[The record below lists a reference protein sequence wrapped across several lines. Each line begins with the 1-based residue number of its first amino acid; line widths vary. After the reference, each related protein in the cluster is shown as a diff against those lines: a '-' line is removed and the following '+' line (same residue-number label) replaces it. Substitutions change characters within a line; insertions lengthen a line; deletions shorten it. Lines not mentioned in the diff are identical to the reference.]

1 MEPYKEM
8 YFCLFHVLT
17 DCIERMQ
24 QAQQRAET
32 LFMQAE
38 PDAGE
43 SAHVETEQASPSPGK
58 GRASAGACRMVEK
71 GLHTAAV
78 SCIITQRE

>member
-1 MEPYKEM
+1 MKWNHIKEM

-24 QAQQRAET
+24 QAQQRAEM

-43 SAHVETEQASPSPGK
+43 SAHGETEQATSSP
-58 GRASAGACRMVEK
+58 
-71 GLHTAAV
+71 
-78 SCIITQRE
+78 